1 MKIYTRGGDQGETG
15 LRRGLRVAKDD
26 PRVEAY
32 GVIDEVSSLIGMA
45 RAAGVQPSSTSILLR
60 IQAELFSIGAYLA
73 DPGVPPGS
81 PGQREPDSAAPV
93 GDPEVEAFERAI
105 DGMDEEME
113 PLRQFILP
121 GGSAGAAALHL
132 ARSVTRRAER
142 RIVALFRK
150 EDPEGRNPKNG
161 MVLRYL
167 NRLSDLLFVM
177 ARFENTR
184 RDIEETIWAG

>member
-142 RIVALFRK
+142 RIVALFRE